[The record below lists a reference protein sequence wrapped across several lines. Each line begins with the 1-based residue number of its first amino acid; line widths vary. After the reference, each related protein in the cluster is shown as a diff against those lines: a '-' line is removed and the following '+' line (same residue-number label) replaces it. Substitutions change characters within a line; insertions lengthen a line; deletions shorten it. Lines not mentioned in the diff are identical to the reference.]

1 MTALCRD
8 CSREYAESAGDPGCP
23 ECGSSRVVRHPE
35 LDRLTIAHVDC
46 DAFFA
51 AVEKRDD
58 PALAER
64 AVIVGGGRR
73 GVVMA
78 CCYVARRYGIASAMP
93 MFKALKAC
101 PDAVVI
107 RPNME
112 KYRAVSRE
120 LRGLMLG
127 LTPLVEPLSI
137 DEAFLDLSGTET
149 LHRGSPAR
157 TLTAL
162 ARLIERDVGITVSIG
177 LSYNKF
183 LAKIASALDKPRG
196 LAVIGRAEA
205 VDFLNDKPVGL
216 LWGVGAV
223 LERRL
228 GRDGIAA
235 IGQLRAIPEAELVA
249 RYGVI
254 GRRLARCA
262 RGEDARAVTPSAP
275 AKSISSETTF
285 EDDIGDGEELRRA
298 LWGQCERVAKRLR
311 EGGVAAG
318 TVTLKLKTADFKVLT
333 RSRGLHAATQ
343 LAEVLYDEALPLL
356 ARAAGAKR
364 FRLIGVGATSLTGAE
379 AADPPELFGG
389 GGRRAAVE
397 RTVDAIRDRFGEGA
411 LFKGRSLPPN
421 PKPDT
426 KNKGGS
432 R

>member
-1 MTALCRD
+1 MSALCRD
-8 CSREYAESAGDPGCP
+8 CSHEFAEPASGLGCP
-23 ECGSSRVVRHPE
+23 ECNSSRAARHPE
-35 LDRLTIAHVDC
+35 LGELTIAHVDC

-58 PALAER
+58 PALVER

-78 CCYVARRYGIASAMP
+78 CCYVARRYGIRSAMP
-93 MFKALKAC
+93 MFKALKRC
-101 PDAVVI
+101 PDAVVV

-157 TLTAL
+157 TLTIL
-162 ARLIERDVGITVSIG
+162 ARRIERDIGITISIG

-183 LAKIASALDKPRG
+183 LAKIASTLDKPRG
-196 LAVIGRAEA
+196 FAVIGRSEA
-205 VDFLNDKPVGL
+205 VDFLNGKPVEL
-216 LWGVGAV
+216 LWGVGEV

-228 GRDGIAA
+228 GRDGIAT
-235 IGQLRAIPEAELVA
+235 IGQLRAIPTAELVA
-249 RYGVI
+249 RYGAI
-254 GRRLARCA
+254 GRRLGRCA
-262 RGEDARAVTPSAP
+262 RGEDERVVTPSAP
-275 AKSISSETTF
+275 AKSISAETTF
-285 EDDIGDGEELRRA
+285 EDDIGDEDALGRA
-298 LWGQCERVAKRLR
+298 LWGQCERVSKRLKQ
-311 EGGVAAG
+311 GGVAAE

-333 RSRGLHAATQ
+333 RSRRLRAATQ
-343 LAEVLYDEALPLL
+343 LSEVLYREALPLL
-356 ARAAGAKR
+356 ARAAAGRR
-364 FRLIGVGATSLTGAE
+364 FRLIGIGATDLTGAE
-379 AADPPELFGG
+379 VADPPDLFSGG
-389 GGRRAAVE
+389 DRRAAVE
-397 RTVDAIRDRFGEGA
+397 RTVDAIRDRFGDRA
-411 LFKGRSLPPN
+411 LFKGRSMQPN
-421 PKPDT
+421 PKPAT